1 MTTHHFFGLRKWSIP
16 VTTGLLPE
24 NDIRAALGKL
34 GTDRTFSNLHS
45 SKNGGMFDLVTQF
58 SGSVVTAAQL
68 L

>member
-1 MTTHHFFGLRKWSIP
+1 

-24 NDIRAALGKL
+24 NDIRAALGKQ

-45 SKNGGMFDLVTQF
+45 KNCGMFDLVTQF